1 MSTITDTAC
10 ALADVYYSGHMSLR
24 MKPLDAWELIK
35 TGMVEVVDVRGV
47 EEWAAG
53 HLPGAR
59 ALPLERL
66 RENPA
71 GLLPRKGV
79 IFVCAAG
86 VRSETAARV
95 AEQHGITEVY
105 SLTGGTQS
113 WARAGLPLASELSV
127 AV

>member
-1 MSTITDTAC
+1 
-10 ALADVYYSGHMSLR
+10 